1 MGALEA
7 MDAPVSVKDLLD
19 GNGKF
24 KLLTDLPKR
33 VRSRLLRVKTDAE
46 GRIYSFAFK
55 PHPMTLPTPIAQCKL
70 PAAKRSIAAAMRDV
84 ARVAFFDP
92 GKLFDDKGRL
102 KPMADLDDDTAAV
115 VESFEVIEKFEG
127 TGKARRLSGLTKK
140 ITLRDK
146 NAALDMAMTYLGLYD
161 EDNKQ
166 LGQAIAQAKKPA
178 ARGPYTR
185 RPSRP

>member
-1 MGALEA
+1 MNVT
-7 MDAPVSVKDLLD
+7 VSVKDLLD

-33 VRSRLLRVKTDAE
+33 VRSRLLRVETDAE

-55 PHPMTLPTPIAQCKL
+55 PHSMTLPTPAAQRKS
-70 PAAKRSIAAAMRDV
+70 PAAKRFFVAAMRDV

-102 KPMADLDDDTAAV
+102 KSLADLDDDTAAG
-115 VESFEVIEKFEG
+115 VESFEVMEKFEG
-127 TGKARRLSGLTKK
+127 TGKARRLVGLTKK
-140 ITLRDK
+140 ITFRDK
-146 NAALDMAMTYLGLYD
+146 NAALDIAMSHFGLYA
-161 EDNKQ
+161 EDSKQ
-166 LGQAIAQAKKPA
+166 LEQAIARVKKPS
-178 ARGPYTR
+178 ARGPYAR